1 MANVVVSSY
10 SLASFFDIV
19 NALVVDGFGFLVKKQ
34 VGVLSAVLFQTI
46 ALFIPNSSH
55 AGNLDRAFLLGRAWL
70 REGSQG
76 SAFRPAE
83 AGSPGPAKGGSQA
96 LVEELEKYTS
106 SQFDQKA
113 LRKYPD
119 VNHVKIPELKSIPIA
134 KLAKLMKP

>member
-46 ALFIPNSSH
+46 ALFIPNCSQ
-55 AGNLDRAFLLGRAWL
+55 AGNLDRTFLLGRACRL

-76 SAFRPAE
+76 QLLDQQKQEALARQKGEARPW
-83 AGSPGPAKGGSQA
+83 
-96 LVEELEKYTS
+96 
-106 SQFDQKA
+106 
-113 LRKYPD
+113 
-119 VNHVKIPELKSIPIA
+119 
-134 KLAKLMKP
+134 